1 MADNVYT
8 PQRILI
14 TGGAGFIGSH
24 VVRRLVK
31 NYPQYH
37 IVNFDCLDYC
47 SSSKNISDIE
57 DYPNYKFVEGNICS
71 SDFVRHI
78 IISEKID
85 TVMHFAAQSHVDNSF
100 GNSFSFTETNI
111 LGTHVLLEAAYRC
124 DVKRFIHVST
134 DEVYGETDG
143 EHFREN
149 MVLEPTNPYSATK
162 AAAEFI
168 AKSYL
173 RSFKLPL
180 IITRGN
186 NVYGP
191 HQYPE
196 KLIPKFICRLQ
207 RGEQL
212 CIHGDGQNTRSFIFV
227 EDVAGAFD
235 TILHKGATG
244 EIYNIGI
251 KEERSNLTVAK
262 DLIELFGFTEAE
274 KANLIQ
280 YVEDRKYNDRRYAIE
295 SEKLNKLGWHPTT
308 AWKDGLQKTVD
319 WYKSNSLNWGKTA
332 LESALRAHPNMP
344 TQSESRQTYE
354 ESHLKPIVSS
364 STPMRS
370 SSPLA

>member
-1 MADNVYT
+1 MADGVQHVPKN
-8 PQRILI
+8 ILL

-31 NYPQYH
+31 NYPQYN

-47 SSSKNISDIE
+47 SCLKNIE
-57 DYPNYKFVEGNICS
+57 DLEAYPNYKFVEGNICS

-78 IISEKID
+78 ILSEKID

-100 GNSFSFTETNI
+100 GNSFAFTKVNV

-124 DVKRFIHVST
+124 RVKRFIHVST
-134 DEVYGETDG
+134 DEVYGENEG
-143 EHFREN
+143 EHYKEE

-196 KLIPKFICRLQ
+196 KLIPKFICRLY
-207 RGEQL
+207 RNMPL
-212 CIHGDGQNTRSFIFV
+212 CIHGSGDNTRSFIFV
-227 EDVAGAFD
+227 EDVAEAFD
-235 TILHKGATG
+235 TILHKGTTG

-251 KEERSNLTVAK
+251 NDDKSNLSVAN
-262 DLIELFGFTEAE
+262 DLLDVFGFDAE
-274 KANLIQ
+274 KKATMIQ
-280 YVEDRKYNDRRYAIE
+280 FVEDRKYNDKRYAID
-295 SEKLNKLGWHPTT
+295 SKKLNDLGWQPRTE
-308 AWKDGLQKTVD
+308 WKDGLKRTIE
-319 WYKSNSLNWGKTA
+319 WYRENSENWGRSA
-332 LESALRAHPNMP
+332 LDTALRAHPNLP
-344 TQSESRQTYE
+344 TRAEPRDAYDLQE
-354 ESHLKPIVSS
+354 LKEKE
-364 STPMRS
+364 
-370 SSPLA
+370 LKH